1 MLFMINVK
9 YSLQAFNRL
18 NVIILFQCKGINRW
32 IDSQRLADS
41 NSLPTV
47 RNVGTSCTFLVKS
60 IVIVSFRQVFLD
72 IVVKVLIIGIF
83 FRALFFVALTFQINQ
98 LLDFFI
104 ILLPINFKSTFFLTL
119 ELFKEVLCFV
129 KVQISLIFLLL
140 ILLVLLLW

>member
-1 MLFMINVK
+1 V
-9 YSLQAFNRL
+9 AF
-18 NVIILFQCKGINRW
+18 
-32 IDSQRLADS
+32 
-41 NSLPTV
+41 
-47 RNVGTSCTFLVKS
+47 
-60 IVIVSFRQVFLD
+60 
-72 IVVKVLIIGIF
+72 
-83 FRALFFVALTFQINQ
+83 TFQINQ

>member
-1 MLFMINVK
+1 
-9 YSLQAFNRL
+9 
-18 NVIILFQCKGINRW
+18 
-32 IDSQRLADS
+32 
-41 NSLPTV
+41 
-47 RNVGTSCTFLVKS
+47 
-60 IVIVSFRQVFLD
+60 
-72 IVVKVLIIGIF
+72 
-83 FRALFFVALTFQINQ
+83 VALTFQINQ